1 MTKIVGRSR
10 TRANREQYRSLLDR
24 SQQRSFI
31 GAQSDTKYLAHH
43 VWSKLLAKKSI
54 KCWFSFLVRY
64 LIVDLENTKG
74 VGNIVHD
81 FMMVAAT
88 VSCNCRFGLPGT
100 WEGSAVGCISKSH
113 NQPLMHRNMPLRN
126 DRQPQ
131 SREGCLRGKSWQSHQ
146 ALLTD

>member
-1 MTKIVGRSR
+1 MTKIVGRSG
-10 TRANREQYRSLLDR
+10 TRANCEQYRSLLDR
-24 SQQRSFI
+24 SQQRPFI

-64 LIVDLENTKG
+64 LIVDLGNTNAG
-74 VGNIVHD
+74 GNIVHD

-100 WEGSAVGCISKSH
+100 WEGTAVGRISKSH
-113 NQPLMHRNMPLRN
+113 NQPLMHRKMPLQN
-126 DRQPQ
+126 DRQQ
-131 SREGCLRGKSWQSHQ
+131 HCRQGCIRGKSWQSHK